1 MRIYHIARPEDW
13 ENSAE
18 NGEYAVESLESEGFI
33 HCSFD
38 EQLAGVLERYY
49 KGAGE
54 VLVLEID
61 PELLGP
67 KLVIEPSTG
76 GDLYPHI
83 YGKINV
89 DAVTGTRRIA
99 APPASDS

>member
-13 ENSAE
+13 ESSAAA
-18 NGEYAVESLESEGFI
+18 GEYSAESLESEGFI

-38 EQLAGVLERYY
+38 EQLTGVLDRYY

-76 GDLYPHI
+76 GELYPHI

-89 DAVTGTRRIA
+89 DAVTGISRIA
-99 APPASDS
+99 TPPGSDS